1 MRKRIVK
8 FLVVIGLLSTL
19 MFAEYRFIMRN
30 IVPTVYED
38 GYLCLEVFGQVDQ
51 YYVGDLPE

>member
-30 IVPTVYED
+30 IVPTVD
-38 GYLCLEVFGQVDQ
+38 DCGILSLSVFGQVDQ